1 MYAVNSYF
9 PIHLFSKTNISIRN
23 WFKSNHGLTFV
34 LQMPSEIE
42 KDKKDFARLTWNLF
56 QAGAQLNERK
66 TRKRLRAE
74 RRKNLKAGGP
84 RTKALI
90 GPAGPRGPIGPPGPP
105 GANITKEEMFEEFR
119 QMIIKLIQNE
129 VVHLPNSK
137 LASLESNITK
147 IKMQNVLFEKELHTP
162 KVMSA
167 FMWELQ
173 DYIKV
178 PKSSRIEL
186 DMFKESNRGGTLSR
200 SMGSLKSVS
209 GRFEA
214 PRTGFYHFNARI
226 HIYVPLR
233 RKIPNE
239 LFTVSF
245 CVSGNCEKKIMLQ
258 TVVGVGSAERMTV
271 STIGMLYLKAHE
283 YVSIFVDNKSS
294 NEINIFEGSQFSGYL
309 LGA

>member
-1 MYAVNSYF
+1 MRAHIFLLFTVISAFTFLQSDCKSAKNNKEAKHPRVQIGVNPFSYN
-9 PIHLFSKTNISIRN
+9 PEYQRASINGKR
-23 WFKSNHGLTFV
+23 
-34 LQMPSEIE
+34 SEKE

-56 QAGAQLNERK
+56 QMSAAENERK
-66 TRKRLRAE
+66 LRKKMRSE

-84 RTKALI
+84 QKKALI

-129 VVHLPNSK
+129 VLHLPDSK

-147 IKMQNVLFEKELHTP
+147 IKMQNILLEKELHTP
-162 KVMSA
+162 KVVNA

-178 PKSSRIEL
+178 PQSSRIEL

-200 SMGSLKSVS
+200 NMGSTNAVS

-214 PRTGFYHFNARI
+214 PRPGFYNFNARI
-226 HIYVPLR
+226 QIYANIKKKKTPT
-233 RKIPNE
+233 E
-239 LFTVSF
+239 LFSVSF
-245 CVSGNCEKKIMLQ
+245 CVSGNCEKKL
-258 TVVGVGSAERMTV
+258 
-271 STIGMLYLKAHE
+271 
-283 YVSIFVDNKSS
+283 
-294 NEINIFEGSQFSGYL
+294 
-309 LGA
+309 

>member
-1 MYAVNSYF
+1 
-9 PIHLFSKTNISIRN
+9 
-23 WFKSNHGLTFV
+23 
-34 LQMPSEIE
+34 MPV
-42 KDKKDFARLTWNLF
+42 
-56 QAGAQLNERK
+56 
-66 TRKRLRAE
+66 
-74 RRKNLKAGGP
+74 P
-84 RTKALI
+84 KALI

-147 IKMQNVLFEKELHTP
+147 IKMQNILFEKELHTP

-245 CVSGNCEKKIMLQ
+245 CVSGNCEKKIGTADDPPSSSFLVAMVAEGVWSRTRCQNVTSSSPGATEDPPYERLMHVKSVEAPVG
-258 TVVGVGSAERMTV
+258 TV
-271 STIGMLYLKAHE
+271 
-283 YVSIFVDNKSS
+283 
-294 NEINIFEGSQFSGYL
+294 
-309 LGA
+309 